1 MIESTDGRGAHPSR
15 QSQEK
20 GLPQDGRKFVFKNNH
35 RTARPE
41 EPPPEERSV
50 AKDLWRR
57 LEGRGARLSTLT
69 SAAGPAIAC
78 DDLVRRFGTFTAVD
92 RISLAIAAGEV
103 FGLLGANG
111 SGKSTTIRML
121 TGILAPTAG
130 RIDVDGV
137 DVVREPLAVRARIGY
152 VAQKVSLYPNLRV
165 TENIAFYGGVYGLT
179 RRAVRAR
186 VEECA
191 PWLGLEAGDMR
202 ALARELPAGTRQR
215 LAILLAL
222 LHGPRVVFLDEPTAG
237 VDLGHR
243 RALFD
248 LMHTLAAEG
257 IALLVTSHHL
267 DEMERCSRLAF
278 IDHGK
283 FLGVGTPDGLK
294 ETLGGGRRFAVR
306 PRAADLAAAA
316 AILRAHGVRVET
328 EPATPRDAVFAWA
341 TAGDDVR
348 LRAAASR
355 IPGGVTVT
363 PAPPSL
369 GAVFTEI
376 VAARR
381 ARAHGA
387 EAAQ

>member
-1 MIESTDGRGAHPSR
+1 VR
-15 QSQEK
+15 
-20 GLPQDGRKFVFKNNH
+20 
-35 RTARPE
+35 
-41 EPPPEERSV
+41 
-50 AKDLWRR
+50 
-57 LEGRGARLSTLT
+57 
-69 SAAGPAIAC
+69 AAGPAIAC
-78 DDLVRRFGTFTAVD
+78 DGLVRCFGRVTAVD
-92 RISLAIAAGEV
+92 HISLAIAAGEV

-130 RIDVDGV
+130 RIEVDGV

-165 TENIAFYGGVYGLT
+165 GENVAFYGGIYGLT
-179 RRAVRAR
+179 RRAVQRR

-191 PWLGLEAGDMR
+191 PWLGLDAGDMQ

-222 LHGPRVVFLDEPTAG
+222 LHRPRVVFLDEPTAG

-248 LMHTLAAEG
+248 LMHRLAAAG

-283 FLGVGTPDGLK
+283 LLGVGTPDDLK

-306 PRAADLAAAA
+306 PRKAELAAAA
-316 AILRAHGVRVET
+316 AVLRAHGVRVEM
-328 EPATPRDAVFAWA
+328 EPARAPGAVLAW
-341 TAGDDVR
+341 TAVGDDAQ
-348 LRAAASR
+348 LRAAAAR
-355 IPGGVTVT
+355 IPDGVTLT

-369 GAVFTEI
+369 GAVFTAI

-381 ARAHGA
+381 TRVHSVAGGAAGA
-387 EAAQ
+387 EAAR

>member
-1 MIESTDGRGAHPSR
+1 VST
-15 QSQEK
+15 
-20 GLPQDGRKFVFKNNH
+20 V
-35 RTARPE
+35 
-41 EPPPEERSV
+41 
-50 AKDLWRR
+50 
-57 LEGRGARLSTLT
+57 
-69 SAAGPAIAC
+69 GPAIAC
-78 DDLVRRFGTFTAVD
+78 DDLLRRFGSFTAVD
-92 RISLAIAAGEV
+92 HISLAIAAGEV

-130 RIDVDGV
+130 RIVVDGV
-137 DVVREPLAVRARIGY
+137 DVLRDPLAARARIGY
-152 VAQKVSLYPNLRV
+152 VAQKVSLYPNLRIS
-165 TENIAFYGGVYGLT
+165 ENLAFYGGIYGLT
-179 RRAVRAR
+179 RRAVQAR
-186 VEECA
+186 IDECS
-191 PWLGLEAGDMR
+191 PWLGLEAGEMR
-202 ALARELPAGTRQR
+202 ALARELPAGARQR

-222 LHGPRVVFLDEPTAG
+222 LHRPRVVFLDEPTAG

-267 DEMERCSRLAF
+267 DEMERCSRLAL

-283 FLGVGTPDGLK
+283 LLGVGTPDGLK

-306 PRAADLAAAA
+306 PRTADLAAAA
-316 AILRAHGVRVET
+316 TVLRAHGLRVEM
-328 EPATPRDAVFAWA
+328 EPATLHDAVLAWI
-341 TAGDDVR
+341 TAGDEGR
-348 LRAAASR
+348 LRDAAAR
-355 IPGGVTVT
+355 IPGGVTLT

-381 ARAHGA
+381 ARGSVGA
-387 EAAQ
+387 AP

>member
-1 MIESTDGRGAHPSR
+1 MST
-15 QSQEK
+15 
-20 GLPQDGRKFVFKNNH
+20 V
-35 RTARPE
+35 
-41 EPPPEERSV
+41 
-50 AKDLWRR
+50 
-57 LEGRGARLSTLT
+57 
-69 SAAGPAIAC
+69 GPAIAC
-78 DDLVRRFGTFTAVD
+78 DDLLRCFGSFTAVD
-92 RISLAIAAGEV
+92 HISLAIAAGEV

-130 RIDVDGV
+130 RIVVDSV
-137 DVVREPLAVRARIGY
+137 DLLRNPLAARARIGY

-165 TENIAFYGGVYGLT
+165 SENVAFYGGIYGLT

-202 ALARELPAGTRQR
+202 ALARELPAGARQR

-222 LHGPRVVFLDEPTAG
+222 LHRPRVVFLDEPTAG
-237 VDLGHR
+237 VDLAHR

-248 LMHTLAAEG
+248 LMHTLAGGG
-257 IALLVTSHHL
+257 IALLITSHHL
-267 DEMERCSRLAF
+267 DEMERCSRLAL

-283 FLGVGTPDGLK
+283 LLGVGTPEGLK

-306 PRAADLAAAA
+306 PHAADLAAAA
-316 AILRAHGVRVET
+316 AVLRAQGLRVET
-328 EPATPRDAVFAWA
+328 EPASPRDTVFAWS
-341 TAGDDVR
+341 TEGDGVR
-348 LRAAASR
+348 LRNAAAR
-355 IPGGVTVT
+355 IPGGATLT

-381 ARAHGA
+381 ARASV
-387 EAAQ
+387 EAAP

>member
-1 MIESTDGRGAHPSR
+1 M
-15 QSQEK
+15 
-20 GLPQDGRKFVFKNNH
+20 
-35 RTARPE
+35 
-41 EPPPEERSV
+41 
-50 AKDLWRR
+50 
-57 LEGRGARLSTLT
+57 
-69 SAAGPAIAC
+69 SAARPAIAC
-78 DDLVRRFGTFTAVD
+78 DDLVRRFGRFTAVD
-92 RISLAIAAGEV
+92 HVSLAIAPGEV

-121 TGILAPTAG
+121 TGILPPTAG
-130 RIDVDGV
+130 GIEVDGV

-165 TENIAFYGGVYGLT
+165 SENLAFYGGIYGLT
-179 RRAVRAR
+179 QRAVQAR
-186 VEECA
+186 VAECA

-202 ALARELPAGTRQR
+202 ALARDLPAGARQR

-222 LHGPRVVFLDEPTAG
+222 LHRPRVVFLDEPTAG

-278 IDHGK
+278 IDHGRL
-283 FLGVGTPDGLK
+283 LGVGTPDGLK

-306 PRAADLAAAA
+306 PRAAEPAAAA
-316 AILRAHGVRVET
+316 AVLRAHGVRVEL
-328 EPATPRDAVFAWA
+328 EPALPPGAVLAWTP
-341 TAGDDVR
+341 AGDDAR
-348 LRAAASR
+348 LRVAAAR

-369 GAVFTEI
+369 GTVFTAV
-376 VAARR
+376 VAAHRSGVQG
-381 ARAHGA
+381 AAGA
-387 EAAQ
+387 EAAP